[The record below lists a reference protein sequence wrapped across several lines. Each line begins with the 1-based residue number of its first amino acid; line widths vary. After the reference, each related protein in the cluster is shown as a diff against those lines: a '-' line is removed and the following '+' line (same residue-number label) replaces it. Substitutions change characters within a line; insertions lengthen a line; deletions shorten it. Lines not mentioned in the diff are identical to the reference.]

1 MEGIKQI
8 CAKELARVFK
18 DRKML
23 VSVFIF
29 PVAIMIVVMSLVNGL
44 SSRAQ
49 EDVEAHQSIVYIQ
62 NMPEGFEEFLS
73 TADKECKIYT
83 RDNVSGLLDME
94 TEGALDDAQAA
105 KEVKNAIRD
114 GEVDLMIEF
123 PEGFLDDVESY
134 QQGNEIPQVKTYYN
148 PSEDYSSAAMR
159 QFFRCP
165 GRIPPGAFVPACGKY
180 GRADGVYSKLRQ
192 SRHDRPG

>member
-62 NMPEGFEEFLS
+62 NMPEGFEAL
-73 TADKECKIYT
+73 A
-83 RDNVSGLLDME
+83 DNVQYTDHNDLNIYDYIKE
-94 TEGALDDAQAA
+94 TEDELDA
-105 KEVKNAIRD
+105 
-114 GEVDLMIEF
+114 
-123 PEGFLDDVESY
+123 
-134 QQGNEIPQVKTYYN
+134 EI
-148 PSEDYSSAAMR
+148 
-159 QFFRCP
+159 
-165 GRIPPGAFVPACGKY
+165 
-180 GRADGVYSKLRQ
+180 L
-192 SRHDRPG
+192 